1 MGRSGDTAITGFHR
15 PERVSGT
22 TTRLILLL
30 IVILVWAAPGA
41 VVWSAEAFVPQS
53 PDGWA
58 GGWIYSVPSFVSL
71 VVELAAVVLLLSW
84 VVLPVL
90 LLPAGLDYV
99 RSVESARRRWRGA
112 WMGAAGAGIV
122 LEVLMVPLAY
132 PFMDATPDWGAFAE
146 SLGFV
151 AVGTAMI
158 FVLFGAAPARISD
171 RPGIAASQAVKRTP

>member
-1 MGRSGDTAITGFHR
+1 MHY
-15 PERVSGT
+15 ERAAAAQAD
-22 TTRLILLL
+22 RL
-30 IVILVWAAPGA
+30 G
-41 VVWSAEAFVPQS
+41 
-53 PDGWA
+53 
-58 GGWIYSVPSFVSL
+58 YSL
-71 VVELAAVVLLLSW
+71 VGTVTENLHSW

-99 RSVESARRRWRGA
+99 RSVESPRRRWRGA

-132 PFMDATPDWGAFAE
+132 PFVDATPDWGAFAE

-158 FVLFGAAPARISD
+158 FVLFGAARSESAGPLQPGSLPGPAV
-171 RPGIAASQAVKRTP
+171 P